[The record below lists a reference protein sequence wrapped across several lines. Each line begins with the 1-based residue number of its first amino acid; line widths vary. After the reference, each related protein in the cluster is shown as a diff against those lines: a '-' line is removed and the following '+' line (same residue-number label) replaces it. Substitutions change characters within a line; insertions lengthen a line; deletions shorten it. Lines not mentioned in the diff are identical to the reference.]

1 MDRKRV
7 LEILSAVNV
16 RASLHG
22 GAALDVVEATHGD
35 YVEVTFP
42 SILAAA
48 LYAQENGLSS
58 AVHMARRFWHFDHM
72 VVVAVPVS
80 SIPGIQE
87 V

>member
-22 GAALDVVEATHGD
+22 GAALHVIEAAHGD
-35 YVEVTFP
+35 YVEIEFP

-48 LYAQENGLSS
+48 LYAQENGLTG
-58 AVHMARRFWHFDHM
+58 AAQVARRFWHFDRAAI
-72 VVVAVPVS
+72 VAVPVS
-80 SIPGIQE
+80 SIPGIQG